1 MTEISDSAC
10 RHRFPQPRAA
20 TPMNEE
26 TLIIAPLSSS
36 GDRGSA
42 GAPDE
47 ARSEMPSPR
56 DLRSFATTAI
66 LALLVLVVLYFTSE
80 IVLPI
85 IFAFLLNLLLQP
97 AMTALIKVHVPKT
110 IAALFIILVFIGV
123 VIGIGFSLSGPAAQW
138 IAKTPQSLAR
148 LEQRLSAITRPV
160 ASVTKASQEVEKL
173 AAGAGVDVTSVSLK
187 GPGLGSVLF
196 SGARTILAEF
206 ATMVLILFFL
216 LRSGDLF
223 LRRLVESLPTLTNKK
238 QAVDIWRE
246 INRNISAYLVT
257 ISLMNSA
264 VGVATGAATY
274 LFGLSNP
281 VLWGV
286 LAFVLNYV
294 LILGPLSGV
303 TVLFLAGVL
312 TFDTIWQ
319 ALVPA
324 LSYLAIHLTEGAV
337 TPLLLA
343 RRFELNPVLVIISL
357 VFWYWMWG
365 IPGALLAVPLLTSFK
380 IICDRIQPLM
390 ALGHFVGGESQCKP
404 LEKPLSNPPWGLF
417 KRWTATS

>member
-1 MTEISDSAC
+1 MTDISTI
-10 RHRFPQPRAA
+10 HRSPKMPATSGGDTDWP
-20 TPMNEE
+20 TPMNEA
-26 TLIIAPLSSS
+26 IPIAPLPHAGDNSS
-36 GDRGSA
+36 A
-42 GAPDE
+42 AEPVE
-47 ARSEMPSPR
+47 KQSEMPMPR
-56 DLRSFATTAI
+56 DLRSFVMTAI
-66 LALLVLVVLYFTSE
+66 LVLLVLVILYFTAE
-80 IVLPI
+80 VVLPI

-97 AMTALIKVHVPKT
+97 AMRALIKVHVPRT
-110 IAALFIILVFIGV
+110 IAALFIIFVFIGAV
-123 VIGIGFSLSGPAAQW
+123 TGIGFSLSGPAAEW
-138 IAKTPQSLAR
+138 IAKTPQSIAR

-160 ASVTKASQEVEKL
+160 ANVTKASQEVEKL
-173 AAGAGVDVTSVSLK
+173 AAGPGVDVTSVSLK

-223 LRRLVESLPTLTNKK
+223 LRRLVESLPTLSNKK

-246 INRNISAYLVT
+246 ITRNISAYLVT
-257 ISLMNSA
+257 ISLMNGA
-264 VGVATGAATY
+264 VGIATGVATY
-274 LFGLSNP
+274 IFGLSNP
-281 VLWGV
+281 ILWGV
-286 LAFVLNYV
+286 LAFVLNYI

-303 TVLFLAGVL
+303 TILFLAGVL

-365 IPGALLAVPLLTSFK
+365 IPGALLAVPLLASFK
-380 IICDRIQPLM
+380 IICDRIRPLM
-390 ALGHFVGGESQCKP
+390 ALGHFVGGESH
-404 LEKPLSNPPWGLF
+404 S
-417 KRWTATS
+417 A